1 MQASARFLA
10 ALGTSYQTYEYVQVT
25 SPNNQVATLHVT
37 VGSVTADRTAA
48 YRRTCQITC
57 FDPDGTLINSATGTS
72 SALLTPFGSGS
83 IVRPYSGIRYSDG
96 TTEVYPLG
104 VFNISE
110 VDIVESD
117 PTTDS
122 GLSIN
127 ITGYDP
133 SRRIDRNKFTGT
145 YVIATGTLIT
155 TAIQT
160 LVNRTLPGTVFSA
173 TTSGMTL
180 PYPLTYA
187 VGDSPWAAIQDL
199 STSVGCETYFDVN
212 GVCVTC
218 PPADIGALSS
228 PVMSYVE
235 GQQCS
240 MTDITSTYTD
250 DPGYNGVIVI
260 GASPATGA
268 AAVQGVAWDTNPAS
282 PTYYLGD
289 YGQVPQIVNDTNITT
304 VAGAQA
310 SAAALLNSQ
319 LGFVRQ
325 LSVTG
330 MGPGNPALDVDDS
343 VLVVRS
349 NVAVDGMAVVDA
361 VTVPM
366 GESAT
371 GVPSGYNSQVLT
383 LRAAS

>member
-1 MQASARFLA
+1 MM
-10 ALGTSYQTYEYVQVT
+10 GKSYQTYEYVQVT
-25 SPNNQVATLHVT
+25 SPTNQTVNLHVT

-83 IVRPYSGIRYSDG
+83 IIRPYSGIRYSDG

-104 VFNISE
+104 VFNISQ
-110 VDIVESD
+110 VNIVESN
-117 PTTDS
+117 PTTEA
-122 GLSIN
+122 GLTISM
-127 ITGYDP
+127 TGYDP
-133 SRRIDRNKFTGT
+133 SRRIDRNKFTST
-145 YVIATGTLIT
+145 YVIAAGTLIT

-160 LVNRTLPGTVFSA
+160 LVNRTLPGTQFST
-173 TTSGMTL
+173 TTSGLTL

-187 VGDSPWAAIQDL
+187 VGDSPWAAIGDL
-199 STSVGCETYFDVN
+199 SASVGCETYFDVN

-218 PPADIGALSS
+218 PPADLGALSS
-228 PVMSYVE
+228 PVMSYIP
-235 GQQCS
+235 GQHCS

-260 GASPATGA
+260 GASPATGQ

-304 VAGAQA
+304 AAGALA
-310 SAAALLNSQ
+310 SATSLLNSQ
-319 LGFVRQ
+319 LGFVKQ
-325 LSVTG
+325 LSTTN
-330 MGPGNPALDVDDS
+330 MGPGNPALDVDD
-343 VLVVRS
+343 VVEI
-349 NVAVDGMAVVDA
+349 VAPKAAVNGVAIIDA

-366 GESAT
+366 GESQT
-371 GVPSGYNSQVLT
+371 GVPSGYNSQALT
-383 LRAAS
+383 LRNASNF